1 MKMAIAKVGELMPD
15 GSVYTE
21 EMLRAADA
29 TNINYWFE
37 PDDMTLYL
45 DDGKD

>member
-1 MKMAIAKVGELMPD
+1 MKIPIAKVGEPT
-15 GSVYTE
+15 GEGVVYTE
-21 EMLRAADA
+21 EMLRAADE
-29 TNINYWFE
+29 TNINYWFD